1 MATKKHAPAGA
12 QAWRNHEALTFRGKY
27 DTHTNNPGG
36 GDYRAVTLGE
46 LFDGLAT
53 PAHEDK
59 DDEDGKRPGRPPAF
73 IPSSYRKY
81 DGRVF
86 DVQRQHGRYVAL
98 TGDIDEGDHT
108 LDEVAGLAQDFAGD
122 GVAVAV
128 YASASKR
135 PGAGR
140 WRIVIP
146 LAKPASFEDWH
157 AAQWGLIK
165 WFELNGVKLDTA
177 LTRAAQTVY
186 LPNVP
191 SKHKTKPKHEG
202 EPVIVTRLR
211 GDDGEPLFY
220 EWRTADGG
228 GLSLSAADGMAS
240 DFITAAR
247 DEIEQQ
253 RQQDAERARVAQAK
267 AAQRAATGAGS
278 VVDRFNDSHDLEEL
292 LSGYGYTAG
301 PGTSWRSPYQTS
313 KTFGTSVVSAAD
325 GRPRWVS
332 VSGSDADAGLGQA
345 GRNGARFGDAF
356 DLFTHFEHGG
366 DAARARKAI
375 TPKPEPKKARA
386 PAPAAPDKGKDEA
399 SASDLGGPVADGG
412 GTPGEQQEADE
423 APAYSEIQ
431 LAEEFAAAAVERF
444 RWSPGMDWMSNQGAH
459 WERDSK
465 LARYSLAKEVCKGA
479 AAAVEKAH
487 HAAKLTSAS
496 TVNAVLGLA
505 RSEAGIVTAVDA
517 WDAHPMLLNTPGGVY
532 DLETGRTVSR
542 EGLLFTQSTRAA
554 PAAMKTPVWERFVS
568 EVFGGDLEMV
578 EFIQRMGGYALTGST
593 VEHKLF
599 YLYGNGRNGKSVLLE
614 VLRSVSGAYSHN
626 LPAEALMSSK
636 HERHPTSF
644 AALQGKRLAV
654 SSEIEDGAHWAESK
668 IKELTGEATLT
679 ARFMR
684 GDDFTFPITHK
695 HVIAGNFK
703 PRLKGD
709 DFAITERMVLVP
721 FRQRFEGAR
730 KDVRLP
736 EKLRAE
742 YPGILAW
749 FIEGARK
756 WVADGLRVPGA
767 VAEASSEYMHE
778 QNDLLQ
784 WINERCHLGGPAA
797 DERSSVLYADYNE
810 WKQAR
815 GERPQAIGTF
825 SERLEK
831 MGSDGMGIRKLKT
844 KKANVFLGICL
855 RPAGTKPEN
864 WASAD

>member
-1 MATKKHAPAGA
+1 MATKKRAPAGA
-12 QAWRNHEALTFRGKY
+12 KAWRNHEALTFNGSMDSHK
-27 DTHTNNPGG
+27 NQPGR
-36 GDYRAVTLGE
+36 DYRAITLGE

-53 PAHEDK
+53 PAHKPKDK
-59 DDEDGKRPGRPPAF
+59 APAF
-73 IPSSYRKY
+73 IPSAYRRH
-81 DGRVF
+81 DGRAF
-86 DVQRQHGRYVAL
+86 DVQRQQGRYVAL
-98 TGDIDEGDHT
+98 TGDIDKGDHT
-108 LDEVAGLAQDFAGD
+108 LDEVAELAQDFAGA

-128 YASASKR
+128 YSSASKR
-135 PGAGR
+135 PGAAK
-140 WRIVIP
+140 WRVIIP
-146 LAKPASFEDWH
+146 LAEPVNFEDWH
-157 AAQWGLIK
+157 AAQWGLVK
-165 WFELNGVKLDTA
+165 WCEVNGVELDTA

-191 SKHKTKPKHEG
+191 TEHVSAEG
-202 EPVIVTRLR
+202 EVTRLR
-211 GDDGEPLFY
+211 GDDGAPLFY
-220 EWRTADGG
+220 EWRAADGG

-240 DFITAAR
+240 EFIAAAQ

-253 RQQDAERARVAQAK
+253 RQQDAERARVAQVK

-292 LSGYGYTAG
+292 LSGYGYTPG
-301 PGTSWRSPYQTS
+301 PGASWRSRYQTS
-313 KTFGTSVVSAAD
+313 KTFGTSVVRAAD
-325 GRPRWVS
+325 GGARWVS

-356 DLFTHFEHGG
+356 DLFAHFEHGG
-366 DAARARKAI
+366 DFKRALKAI
-375 TPKPEPKKARA
+375 TPKPERKKA
-386 PAPAAPDKGKDEA
+386 PAPAAPDNGKDEA
-399 SASDLGGPVADGG
+399 SASDKGQPVADGG
-412 GTPGEQQEADE
+412 GAPGEQQEADE

-465 LARYSLAKEVCKGA
+465 LSRYSLAKEVCKGA
-479 AAAVEKAH
+479 AGSVEKPH

-496 TVNAVLGLA
+496 TVNSVLGLA

-532 DLETGRTVSR
+532 DLETGRTVPR
-542 EGLLFTQSTRAA
+542 GGLLFTQSTRAA
-554 PAAMKTPVWERFVS
+554 PAAMKTPVWDKFIA

-614 VLRSVSGAYSHN
+614 VLRSVSGAYAHN

>member
-1 MATKKHAPAGA
+1 MATKKRAPAGA
-12 QAWRNHEALTFRGKY
+12 KAWRNHEALTFNGSMDSHK
-27 DTHTNNPGG
+27 NQPGR
-36 GDYRAVTLGE
+36 DYRAITLGE

-53 PAHEDK
+53 PAHKPKDK
-59 DDEDGKRPGRPPAF
+59 APAF
-73 IPSSYRKY
+73 IPSAYRKH
-81 DGRVF
+81 DGRAF

-98 TGDIDEGDHT
+98 TGDIDKGDHT
-108 LDEVAGLAQDFAGD
+108 LEEVAALAQEFAGE

-128 YASASKR
+128 YSSASKR
-135 PGAGR
+135 PGAAK
-140 WRIVIP
+140 WRLVIP
-146 LAKPASFEDWH
+146 LAEPVSFEDWH
-157 AAQWGLIK
+157 AAQWGLVK
-165 WFELNGVKLDTA
+165 WCEVNGVELDTA

-191 SKHKTKPKHEG
+191 SEHVSSEG
-202 EPVIVTRLR
+202 EVTRLR
-211 GDDGEPLFY
+211 GDDGAPLFY
-220 EWRTADGG
+220 EWRAADGG

-278 VVDRFNDSHDLEEL
+278 VVDLFNDSHDLEEL
-292 LSGYGYTAG
+292 LSGYGYTPG

-313 KTFGTSVVSAAD
+313 KTFGTSVVRAAD
-325 GRPRWVS
+325 GGARWVS

-356 DLFTHFEHGG
+356 DLFAHFEHGG
-366 DAARARKAI
+366 DFKRALKAI

-386 PAPAAPDKGKDEA
+386 PAPAAAPDKGKDEA
-399 SASDLGGPVADGG
+399 SASDPGQPVADGG
-412 GTPGEQQEADE
+412 GTPGEQQGADE
-423 APAYSEIQ
+423 APAFSEIQ

-459 WERDSK
+459 WERDTK

-496 TVNAVLGLA
+496 TVNSVLSLA

-517 WDAHPMLLNTPGGVY
+517 WDAHPLLLNTPGGVY

-554 PAAMKTPVWERFVS
+554 PAAMKTPVWDRFVS

-593 VEHKLF
+593 QEQKLF
-599 YLYGNGRNGKSVLLE
+599 YLHGSGANGKSVFLE
-614 VLRSVSGAYSHN
+614 VLRSVSGAYAHD
-626 LPAEALMSSK
+626 LPAEVLMTSK

-668 IKELTGEATLT
+668 IKSLTGDPTLT

-684 GDDFTFPITHK
+684 SDEFTFNITHK
-695 HVIAGNFK
+695 HVLAGNFK

-709 DFAITERMVLVP
+709 DFAMARRMVLVP
-721 FRQRFEGAR
+721 FEQRFEGTR
-730 KDVRLP
+730 RDERLP
-736 EKLRAE
+736 QKLRAE

-756 WVADGLRVPGA
+756 WAADGLRVPGA
-767 VAEASSEYMHE
+767 VTEASRDYMNQ

-784 WINERCHLGGPAA
+784 WINERCNLSGPTGGGETAPG
-797 DERSSVLYADYNE
+797 VLYADYAE

-815 GERPQAIGTF
+815 GEKPASINPF
-825 SERLEK
+825 SERMERIGADLGFRK
-831 MGSDGMGIRKLKT
+831 VRLTKARLFVGITLKSAGSQHTR
-844 KKANVFLGICL
+844 N
-855 RPAGTKPEN
+855 PY
-864 WASAD
+864 AD

>member
-1 MATKKHAPAGA
+1 MTKGTHAPAGA

-27 DTHTNNPGG
+27 DTHTKQPGR
-36 GDYRAVTLGE
+36 DYRAITLGE

-59 DDEDGKRPGRPPAF
+59 DKAPAF
-73 IPSSYRKY
+73 IPSAYRKH
-81 DGRVF
+81 DGRTKPP
-86 DVQRQHGRYVAL
+86 QIKNGRYVAL
-98 TGDIDEGDHT
+98 TGDIDDGDHT
-108 LDEVAGLAQDFAGD
+108 LDEVAQLAQDFAGD

-135 PGAGR
+135 PGAGK

-146 LAKPASFEDWH
+146 LAVPVSFKDWE
-157 AAQWGLIK
+157 AGQIALIR
-165 WFELNGVKLDTA
+165 WFQVNGVKLDSA
-177 LTRAAQTVY
+177 LKKPVQPVY

-191 SKHKTKPKHEG
+191 DLHKTTPKTEG
-202 EPVIVTRLR
+202 ERVIVTRLR
-211 GDDGEPLFY
+211 GDDGAPLFY
-220 EWRTADGG
+220 EWRAADGG
-228 GLSLSAADGMAS
+228 GMDLQGPGLAS
-240 DFITAAR
+240 EF
-247 DEIEQQ
+247 
-253 RQQDAERARVAQAK
+253 VA
-267 AAQRAATGAGS
+267 AAQQEAAEAEALAETSDKAEKQVKGAASGRGG
-278 VVDRFNDSHDLEEL
+278 VIEAFNEANDLEDL
-292 LSGYGYTAG
+292 MARYGYEYGARG
-301 PGTSWRSPYQTS
+301 VWKSPKQKRTSPPKVRVYE
-313 KTFGTSVVSAAD
+313 G
-325 GRPRWVS
+325 GRWHS
-332 VSGSDADAGLGQA
+332 FSGSDAEAGIGKESK
-345 GRNGARFGDAF
+345 GGGTRTGDAF
-356 DLFTHFEHGG
+356 DLFAHFEHGG

-386 PAPAAPDKGKDEA
+386 PAPAAVPDKGKGKDEA
-399 SASDLGGPVADGG
+399 SAGDLGQPVADGG
-412 GTPGEQQEADE
+412 GTPGEQQGADE
-423 APAYSEIQ
+423 APAFSEIQ

-459 WERDSK
+459 WERDTK

-496 TVNAVLGLA
+496 TVNSVLSLA

-542 EGLLFTQSTRAA
+542 EGLLFTQITKVA
-554 PAAMKTPVWERFVS
+554 PAAMKTPVWDKFIA

-593 VEHKLF
+593 IEHKLF

-644 AALQGKRLAV
+644 AALHGKRLAV

-703 PRLKGD
+703 PRMKGD
-709 DFAITERMVLVP
+709 DFAITERMILVP

-749 FIEGARK
+749 FIEGSRK
-756 WVADGLRVPGA
+756 WVADGLRVPSA

>member
-27 DTHTNNPGG
+27 DTHTKQPGR
-36 GDYRAVTLGE
+36 DYRAITLGE

-59 DDEDGKRPGRPPAF
+59 DDDEGKRAKPPAF

-81 DGRVF
+81 DGRLF
-86 DVQRQHGRYVAL
+86 EVQRQHGRYVAL

-108 LDEVAGLAQDFAGD
+108 LDEVAALAQEFAGE

-128 YASASKR
+128 YSSASKR

-146 LAKPASFEDWH
+146 LEKPVVFADWQ
-157 AAQWGLIK
+157 AAQLGLIK
-165 WFELNGVKLDTA
+165 WYEINGVKLDGA
-177 LTRAAQTVY
+177 LIGAAQTVY

-191 SKHKTKPKHEG
+191 DLHKSDPKKG
-202 EPVIVTRLR
+202 PVVVTRLR
-211 GDDGEPLFY
+211 GDDGAPLFY
-220 EWRTADGG
+220 EWWAADGG
-228 GLSLSAADGMAS
+228 GFDLEGDGMAGE
-240 DFITAAR
+240 FITAAR
-247 DEIEQQ
+247 EEFEQQ
-253 RQQDAERARVAQAK
+253 RQQEAERARVAQAK

-278 VVDRFNDSHDLEEL
+278 PVDRFNDSHDLEEL
-292 LSGYGYTAG
+292 LSGYGYTPG
-301 PGTSWRSPYQTS
+301 TGTSWRSPYQTS
-313 KTFGTSVVSAAD
+313 KTFGTSVVRAAD
-325 GRPRWVS
+325 GRARWVS
-332 VSGSDADAGLGQA
+332 MSGSDAEAGLGQA
-345 GRNGARFGDAF
+345 GKNGGRFGDAF
-356 DLFTHFEHGG
+356 DLFKHYEHGG
-366 DAARARKAI
+366 DHNRAVKAI

-386 PAPAAPDKGKDEA
+386 PAPAAAPDKGKDEA
-399 SASDLGGPVADGG
+399 SASDPGQPVADGG
-412 GTPGEQQEADE
+412 GTPGEQEGADE

-496 TVNAVLGLA
+496 TVNSVLSLA
-505 RSEAGIVTAVDA
+505 RSEAGIVTGVDA

-542 EGLLFTQSTRAA
+542 EGLLFTQITKVA
-554 PAAMKTPVWERFVS
+554 PAAMKTPVWDKFIA

-654 SSEIEDGAHWAESK
+654 SSEIEDGSHWAESK

-684 GDDFTFPITHK
+684 GDDFTFHITHK

-756 WVADGLRVPGA
+756 WAADGLRVPSA

-797 DERSSVLYADYNE
+797 DERSSVLYADYSE

-855 RPAGTKPEN
+855 RPAGTKPED